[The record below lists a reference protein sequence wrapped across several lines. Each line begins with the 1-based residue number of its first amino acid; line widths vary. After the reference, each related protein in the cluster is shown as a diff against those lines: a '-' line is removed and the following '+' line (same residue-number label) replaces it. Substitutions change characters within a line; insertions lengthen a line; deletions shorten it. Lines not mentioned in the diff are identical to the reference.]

1 MEMFKY
7 LKLAAGEYWQ
17 ILLFKD
23 SQNYCGIQH
32 SNSEKMFMEMNI
44 VRHLPESVRHKFKF
58 TIMEL
63 LSKVNRFNTKVS
75 NDSELQ
81 AKIREQNCELY
92 PEDDVAIDHHE
103 ICRLIAEHFSPKL
116 LQHLEEILQFRK
128 KALLEAESS
137 SEEYD

>member
-1 MEMFKY
+1 
-7 LKLAAGEYWQ
+7 
-17 ILLFKD
+17 
-23 SQNYCGIQH
+23 
-32 SNSEKMFMEMNI
+32 MNI

-63 LSKVNRFNTKVS
+63 LSKVNKFNMKVAA
-75 NDSELQ
+75 DPELEQKLRSQ
-81 AKIREQNCELY
+81 AQELY
-92 PEDDVAIDHHE
+92 PEDDVAVDHHE
-103 ICRLIAEHFSPKL
+103 ICRLISEHFSPKL